1 MSALGLSGIHLN
13 WRHLFKSFLGAVS
26 YFLACF
32 VILCLVYPIQERMRF
47 SRYSLSQALPEY
59 ELMSLVVTCIVVVLV
74 PLLTWWCNRL
84 VIWMSVIIRTVTAFV
99 LLYFLASSIG
109 TSPQLINDPPT
120 SRISTFFAEW
130 QFLGFAFFYAPLVS
144 VLAGVYYWWTG
155 RQKLIASAKP
165 QRYATRGRGHERGR
179 DG

>member
-1 MSALGLSGIHLN
+1 MGHLEFHLN
-13 WRHLFKSFLGAVS
+13 SWNLLKRLLAAVV

-32 VILCLVYPIQERMRF
+32 VVLCLVYPIQERMRF

-84 VIWMSVIIRTVTAFV
+84 VIWMSVIIRTVITFV

-109 TSPQLINDPPT
+109 TSPQLINDLPT

-130 QFLGFAFFYAPLVS
+130 QFLGFAFFYAPIVS
-144 VLAGVYYWWTG
+144 VLASVHYWWTG
-155 RQKLIASAKP
+155 RQKLVASAKP
-165 QRYATRGRGHERGR
+165 QKYATRGRGREGNR